1 MLHELIY
8 TSFATIEMDEN
19 ELADLLELSR
29 EKNVRLNISGLL
41 VSYKREFIQLLE
53 GERSD
58 IFSLYETICKD
69 ERNQQN
75 QLLWDGKIEERSFT
89 DWSMAF
95 LNVKDIDKS
104 KLKAYSTFLQEGV
117 PSLHFTGNKSM
128 GRRLLMDMKDE
139 FL

>member
-19 ELADLLELSR
+19 DLANLLERSR

-53 GERSD
+53 GEKSD

-75 QLLWDGKIEERSFT
+75 QLLWDGEIEERSFT